1 MMAAGHQRPQ
11 EPHGMIFVGKGAV
24 AWSAARD
31 VLRAFEQRARELD
44 GDEAVTGL
52 DALDARYYPPDRGS
66 PPGEQAMMNLRGV
79 IQRLIGPEL

>member
-1 MMAAGHQRPQ
+1 MASDDPLTKELEIGTA
-11 EPHGMIFVGKGAV
+11 E
-24 AWSAARD
+24 AARD

>member
-1 MMAAGHQRPQ
+1 MRLWPSLVSWQVTIRWRKSWRSAPLRP
-11 EPHGMIFVGKGAV
+11 
-24 AWSAARD
+24 RD

>member
-1 MMAAGHQRPQ
+1 
-11 EPHGMIFVGKGAV
+11 
-24 AWSAARD
+24 